1 MDGYLP
7 HTAYRISPKHITSPP
22 TEKQK
27 PEHRTQRTPGHTA
40 EPWGSLAVAW
50 AAGIPN
56 ELNKNKPACLAHSP
70 PTNPSTVHCPLSTAH
85 RPTTSLFPNKQTH
98 FIFLHVTFYHGLGGI
113 VGLWDSGIRTR
124 WALSLQ
130 RVTGSV
136 TRRECNARSREQRR
150 TW

>member
-1 MDGYLP
+1 MNGYRIP
-7 HTAYRISPKHITSPP
+7 HTALSPKHITSPP
-22 TEKQK
+22 TTNRKQK
-27 PEHRTQRTPGHTA
+27 PEHRTQRTSGHTA
-40 EPWGSLAVAW
+40 EPWGSLIVAW

-70 PTNPSTVHCPLSTAH
+70 PTNLSTTAAH

-98 FIFLHVTFYHGLGGI
+98 FIFLHVTFYHGLGGDCGI
-113 VGLWDSGIRTR
+113 LGFWDSGIETR
-124 WALSLQ
+124 CALGLQ

-136 TRRECNARSREQRR
+136 TRRQGNARSRQQRR